1 MGTLNKF
8 KSFRNAGTANG
19 LSGESLLQEILNERR
34 KEFFAD
40 TDKRWLDLKKYGGTI
55 SRHLTFFKKTYDI
68 TVDTDAYQY
77 ALPIPLDEL
86 QQNNA
91 ISQNEGWVQI
101 EF

>member
-1 MGTLNKF
+1 
-8 KSFRNAGTANG
+8 
-19 LSGESLLQEILNERR
+19 
-34 KEFFAD
+34 
-40 TDKRWLDLKKYGGTI
+40 
-55 SRHLTFFKKTYDI
+55 
-68 TVDTDAYQY
+68 VDTDAYQY